1 MKPVLLEM
9 TAFGSYAEKTEVDF
23 ARLTHG
29 LYLITGDT
37 GAGKT
42 TIFDA
47 IMFALYGTAS
57 GSEREPEMMH
67 CDFVEKTVDT
77 GVILTFQQDG
87 REYKVERTLHFPKK
101 RGAEKQFGS
110 AAVDAVLWEPEKD
123 PVEGAK
129 KVTERCTQ
137 ILGLNAEQFKKIVML
152 AQGEFKE
159 FLKADSDKKNEILG
173 KLFDNSV
180 YVRYQELLKG
190 ARDALKKT
198 RDADKAA
205 IADVMQNVFRMPEN
219 MADTEKE
226 RYLPEHPAL
235 LEALGR
241 LILDEEGQLQQLE
254 TERENCRR
262 QKSALDV
269 QKGRAEGQNRLL
281 DSLAEEKK
289 RLAVLEGQAEDMA
302 RLEAEYAAAE
312 KALHKIQPKRELM
325 EKAEQTLSDAETELE
340 RLQNR
345 LALAEESVRKAQETV
360 AADEP
365 VQAEIEQLGV
375 AIQTLEK
382 TLPQYEELD
391 GKNKEHRKTAQD
403 AERSGE
409 EIADATEKS
418 TREKAALE
426 KIDTEQATL
435 AGIDA
440 QVIALE
446 HEYTQAGK
454 QTAAL
459 TGEKGIQAR
468 TADVQADE
476 ETLQAQTTALES
488 LTEAAAEAERHHH
501 TLYQAFIG
509 GQAGLIA
516 EGLRQEI
523 SEKGTACCPVC
534 HSTLSA
540 AQEGALAPLTE
551 DTPTEK
557 QVAEAK
563 RAYEKKERE
572 RAAQNE
578 RVIALQSAIAKE
590 KESILREVQAL
601 IAGCDS
607 WDTLTAEE
615 YLPRQ
620 AALFQ
625 QAEEE
630 KKSAWEDACRRQK
643 RNNALAQEREK
654 TEKAYK
660 ALEETISQKKE
671 EQAAQ
676 TLLLGKLDA
685 EIAALQKQL
694 PYADKSAADG
704 QLLAQKKQREGLMAW
719 VKANREMLD
728 AAVRE
733 RDTTNGSLNGKRESL
748 PALEREKAE
757 AAETLRKV
765 LAQNGFSDAAE
776 AERALLP
783 MGKQNG
789 EDWLTGQQET
799 LEQYRDNCKNTK
811 ERIQTLTEQAK
822 GAVYTDLFALGQ
834 QILQAEEAYRAANDA
849 CQKEAGLL
857 ENHRTTERKAA
868 QAKASLEKSEG
879 AWRRLDRLA
888 SLASGESGEGGKLS
902 FDRYVMGA
910 AFQEILEMANH
921 RLNVM
926 SGGRYELVHQL
937 GAERR
942 NAKAGLEVEVLDLA
956 TGKQRSAKSLS
967 GGETFLASL
976 SLALGLSDVVQ
987 SHAGGKKLDAL
998 FIDEGFGSLDSD
1010 TLDMALNVLGQLTE
1024 GNCLVG
1030 VISHVDKLEESI
1042 PQKIRV
1048 RNGKHGSRLEFE

>member
-77 GVILTFQQDG
+77 EVTLTFQQDG
-87 REYKVERTLHFPKK
+87 KEYKVTRALHFPKK

-110 AAVDAVLWEPEKD
+110 AAVDAALWEPEKD
-123 PVEGAK
+123 PIEGAK

-137 ILGLNAEQFKKIVML
+137 LLGLNAEQFKKIVML

-190 ARDALKKT
+190 ARDTLKKE
-198 RDADKAA
+198 RDADRAA
-205 IADVMQNVFRMPEN
+205 IADVMQNAFRMPEN

-226 RYLPEHPAL
+226 HFLPENPAL
-235 LEALGR
+235 LGALSR
-241 LILDEEGQLQQLE
+241 LILDEEGQLQQLGA
-254 TERENCRR
+254 ERENCRR
-262 QKSALDV
+262 QESALAE

-281 DSLAEEKK
+281 DGLAAEKK
-289 RLAVLEGQAEDMA
+289 RLVVLEGQAGEMA

-312 KALHKIQPKRELM
+312 KALHRIQPKRELM
-325 EKAEQTLSDAETELE
+325 EKAKQTLSDAETELE
-340 RLQNR
+340 RLQSQ
-345 LALAEESVRKAQETV
+345 LTLAEESVRQARETV
-360 AADEP
+360 AADES
-365 VQAEIEQLGV
+365 VQAEIEQLAV

-391 GKNKEHRKTAQD
+391 GKNKERQKMSRD
-403 AERSGE
+403 VEKSGK
-409 EIADATEKS
+409 EIAAAEEES
-418 TREKAALE
+418 VREKAALE
-426 KIDTEQATL
+426 KIDAERAAL

-440 QVIALE
+440 EAIALE
-446 HEYTQAGK
+446 HEYIQAGK
-454 QTAAL
+454 QAAAL
-459 TGEKGIQAR
+459 TGKTGIQAR
-468 TADVQADE
+468 VAAVQTDE
-476 ETLQAQTTALES
+476 ETLRAQTAALKR
-488 LTEAAAEAERHHH
+488 LTGAAAEAERHHH
-501 TLYQAFIG
+501 SLYQTFIS

-534 HSTLSA
+534 RSTLSA
-540 AQEGALAPLTE
+540 AQEDVLAPLAE

-563 RAYEKKERE
+563 RTYEKKERE
-572 RAAQNE
+572 RATQAE
-578 RVIALQSAIAKE
+578 SVIALHSAIAKE
-590 KESILREVQAL
+590 KEGILREAQAL
-601 IAGCDS
+601 IAECDR
-607 WDTLTAEE
+607 WDTLTAEG
-615 YLPRQ
+615 YLSRQ
-620 AALFQ
+620 AAFFR
-625 QAEEE
+625 QAEDE
-630 KKSAWEDACRRQK
+630 KKNAWEDACKKQK
-643 RNNALAQEREK
+643 RNEELGKEREK

-660 ALEETISQKKE
+660 ALEETVSQKKE
-671 EQAAQ
+671 EQAAR
-676 TLLLGKLDA
+676 TLLLGNLDA

-694 PYADKSAADG
+694 QYADKSTADG
-704 QLLAQKKQREGLMAW
+704 QILAQNNRKKQLAAQ
-719 VKANREMLD
+719 VKANQETLD

-733 RDTTNGSLNGKRESL
+733 RDTTNGSLNGKRDSL
-748 PALEREKAE
+748 PALVREKAE
-757 AAETLRKV
+757 AAEALRKA

-783 MGKQNG
+783 IGEQNG
-789 EDWLTGQQET
+789 EEWLAEQKET
-799 LEQYRDNCKNTK
+799 LEQYRDKCKNTK
-811 ERIQTLTEQAK
+811 ERIQTLTEQTQD
-822 GAVYTDLFALGQ
+822 AVYTDLSTLGQ
-834 QILQAEEAYRAANDA
+834 QILRAEEASRAADNTY
-849 CQKEAGLL
+849 QKGEGLL
-857 ENHRTTERKAA
+857 ENHRSAEKKIA
-868 QAKASLEKSEG
+868 QTKASLEKSEG
-879 AWRRLDRLA
+879 AWKRLDRLA

-921 RLNVM
+921 RLNLM
-926 SGGRYELVHQL
+926 SGGRYELVHQV

-1010 TLDMALNVLGQLTE
+1010 TLDMALNVLDQLTE